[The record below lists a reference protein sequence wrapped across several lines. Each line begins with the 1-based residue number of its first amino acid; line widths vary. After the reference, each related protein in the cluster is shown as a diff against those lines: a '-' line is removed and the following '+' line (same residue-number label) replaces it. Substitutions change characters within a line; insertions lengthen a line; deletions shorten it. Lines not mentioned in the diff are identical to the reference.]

1 MQTIQL
7 SEQVFVAGQP
17 WPEDMAAFA
26 RQGFRHIICNRPD
39 GEVPG
44 QPSISVMEA
53 AARDAGMGF
62 TSYPV
67 DASNFPGDDLAG
79 LGRLFDG
86 GHKVLAYCRT
96 GTRCA
101 NLWLMSRNDASFMPE
116 SQRVRAMGFD
126 VSLAQLHRQ
135 R

>member
-1 MQTIQL
+1 
-7 SEQVFVAGQP
+7 
-17 WPEDMAAFA
+17 MAALA

-44 QPSISVMEA
+44 QPSTSAMEA

-62 TSYPV
+62 TCYPV
-67 DASNFPGDDLAG
+67 DASNFPGDDMAG

-86 GHKVLAYCRT
+86 EDKVLAYCRT

-101 NLWLMSRNDASFMPE
+101 NLWLMSRDDDAFMSE
-116 SQRVRAMGFD
+116 SQRVRSMGFD